1 MYCNGVR
8 QFVSVQFLEKK
19 MFRSFFRI
27 LIFCFV
33 MALVG
38 CGQKGEAMDQKAAT
52 EELSVEKLSA
62 AKFSVAMDAENTAPA
77 KPVSLTTY
85 SVIDSARLSEFFELD
100 DENEKYAARIRKV
113 LQDVKK
119 IPVKFNYAENKL
131 DTIDKEIFYKVCFSD
146 VDGFVV
152 KHPCSLDSTL
162 LVSVVKKLSFS
173 DSAKALKIEIDFI
186 AYSNSDE
193 FANYSEMFLNEDGS
207 IETNCLSKDGK
218 KCDDLY
224 AHVSVYKKIF
234 PENVLAELS
243 PNRHREQFNIRI
255 DESAFTEKFKI
266 DDFLSSIYEERLER
280 RYHMLRRR
288 HKMEQKD
295 SLIPFE
301 MCYEKGIA
309 IPCNLTKRDRS
320 RIKNAIEKEGDTLVT
335 ITYQRCFMW
344 NDFVL
349 DGMSSKHYCNSKD
362 GKHCS
367 ELSALVRRND
377 NATPNYG
384 WLVLYRFDLKDFS
397 YTVEELSHGD
407 PIWIDY
413 DELYKKDGTYIGREK
428 TRKTK

>member
-1 MYCNGVR
+1 M
-8 QFVSVQFLEKK
+8 
-19 MFRSFFRI
+19 FFRI
-27 LIFCFV
+27 LILCVFTF
-33 MALVG
+33 LLG
-38 CGQKGEAMDQKAAT
+38 CGQKDET
-52 EELSVEKLSA
+52 VKLSTA
-62 AKFSVAMDAENTAPA
+62 GTNANSAAPA
-77 KPVSLTTY
+77 KPISVTTY
-85 SVIDSARLSEFFELD
+85 SVMDSARLSEFFELIGK
-100 DENEKYAARIRKV
+100 NEKFMAEIKENQKFIAQI
-113 LQDVKK
+113 DK
-119 IPVKFNYAENKL
+119 ILSTYTDHKL
-131 DTIDKEIFYKVCFSD
+131 DTTSKEIFYRVCFSN

-152 KHPCSLDSTL
+152 KHPCSLDSVL
-162 LVSVVKKLSFS
+162 LVSIVKKLNFS

-186 AYSNSDE
+186 SYSISSE
-193 FANYSEMFLNEDGS
+193 YAKYSEMYLNEDGS
-207 IETNCLSKDGK
+207 IETSCLSKDGK

-243 PNRHREQFNIRI
+243 TNWPRSQFNIRI

-266 DDFLSSIYEERLER
+266 DDFLSSIYEERLED

-288 HKMEQKD
+288 HKMDQKD

-384 WLVLYRFDLKDFS
+384 WLILYRFDLKDFS
-397 YTVEELSHGD
+397 YTIEELGHGD
-407 PIWIDY
+407 PMLIDY
-413 DELYKKDGTYIGREK
+413 NELYKKDGTYIGREK
-428 TRKTK
+428 KRH

>member
-1 MYCNGVR
+1 MQCNGVKPV
-8 QFVSVQFLEKK
+8 VSAHFLKEK

-38 CGQKGEAMDQKAAT
+38 CGQKGEAMDQK
-52 EELSVEKLSA
+52 
-62 AKFSVAMDAENTAPA
+62 TAPA

-85 SVIDSARLSEFFELD
+85 SVMDSVRLSEFFELD

-162 LVSVVKKLSFS
+162 LVSVVKKLNFS

-193 FANYSEMFLNEDGS
+193 FANYSEMYLNEDGS
-207 IETNCLSKDGK
+207 IETSCSSKDGK

-243 PNRHREQFNIRI
+243 PNRHREQFNIHI
-255 DESAFTEKFKI
+255 DESNFTENFKI
-266 DDFLSSIYEERLER
+266 NDFLSSI
-280 RYHMLRRR
+280 
-288 HKMEQKD
+288 
-295 SLIPFE
+295 
-301 MCYEKGIA
+301 
-309 IPCNLTKRDRS
+309 
-320 RIKNAIEKEGDTLVT
+320 
-335 ITYQRCFMW
+335 
-344 NDFVL
+344 
-349 DGMSSKHYCNSKD
+349 
-362 GKHCS
+362 
-367 ELSALVRRND
+367 
-377 NATPNYG
+377 
-384 WLVLYRFDLKDFS
+384 
-397 YTVEELSHGD
+397 
-407 PIWIDY
+407 
-413 DELYKKDGTYIGREK
+413 
-428 TRKTK
+428 

>member
-1 MYCNGVR
+1 MI
-8 QFVSVQFLEKK
+8 
-19 MFRSFFRI
+19 FRI
-27 LIFCFV
+27 LILCVFTF
-33 MALVG
+33 LVG
-38 CGQKGEAMDQKAAT
+38 CGQKDEA
-52 EELSVEKLSA
+52 VKLSTA
-62 AKFSVAMDAENTAPA
+62 DTKANSAAPA
-77 KPVSLTTY
+77 KSISLTTY
-85 SVIDSARLSEFFELD
+85 SVMDSARLSEFFELD
-100 DENEKYAARIRKV
+100 DENEKYAARIRQV
-113 LQDVKK
+113 LQDVKR

-131 DTIDKEIFYKVCFSD
+131 DTTSKEIFYRVCFSD

-162 LVSVVKKLSFS
+162 LVSIVKKLNYSN
-173 DSAKALKIEIDFI
+173 SAKALKIEIDFI
-186 AYSNSDE
+186 SYSISSE
-193 FANYSEMFLNEDGS
+193 YAKYSEMYLNEDGS

-243 PNRHREQFNIRI
+243 TNWPREQFNIRI
-255 DESAFTEKFKI
+255 DESNFTENFKI
-266 DDFLSSIYEERLER
+266 DDFLSSIYEERLED

-288 HKMEQKD
+288 HKMDQKD

-301 MCYEKGIA
+301 MCYENGIA

-407 PIWIDY
+407 PMFIDY
-413 DELYKKDGTYIGREK
+413 NKLYKKDGTYIGREK
-428 TRKTK
+428 KSKNEIISSFSYI

>member
-1 MYCNGVR
+1 MHCNGVKPV
-8 QFVSVQFLEKK
+8 VSAHFLKEK

-38 CGQKGEAMDQKAAT
+38 CGQKGEAMDQKTET

-85 SVIDSARLSEFFELD
+85 NVMDSAHLSEFFELN

-162 LVSVVKKLSFS
+162 LVSVVKKLNFS

-193 FANYSEMFLNEDGS
+193 FANYSEMYLNEDGS
-207 IETNCLSKDGK
+207 IEASCLSKDGK

-234 PENVLAELS
+234 PENVLAERS
-243 PNRHREQFNIRI
+243 TNWPRERFNIRI
-255 DESAFTEKFKI
+255 DESAFTENFKI

-280 RYHMLRRR
+280 RYHMPQ
-288 HKMEQKD
+288 HKHQMNQKD

-301 MCYEKGIA
+301 MCYENGFA
-309 IPCNLTKRDRS
+309 TPCNLTKKYYF
-320 RIKNAIEKEGDTLVT
+320 RIKKAIEKEGDTLVAV
-335 ITYQRCFMW
+335 TYQRCFML
-344 NDFVL
+344 NDFAL
-349 DGMSSKHYCNSKD
+349 DGMSCKHYCNSKD

-407 PIWIDY
+407 PMWIDY

>member
-1 MYCNGVR
+1 MI
-8 QFVSVQFLEKK
+8 
-19 MFRSFFRI
+19 FRI
-27 LIFCFV
+27 LILCVFTF
-33 MALVG
+33 LLG
-38 CGQKGEAMDQKAAT
+38 CEQKDET
-52 EELSVEKLSA
+52 VKLSTA
-62 AKFSVAMDAENTAPA
+62 GTNANSAAPA

-85 SVIDSARLSEFFELD
+85 SVMDSARLSEFFELD

-131 DTIDKEIFYKVCFSD
+131 DTMDKEIFYKVCFSD

-152 KHPCSLDSTL
+152 KHPCSLDSSL
-162 LVSVVKKLSFS
+162 LVNVVKKLNYS

-193 FANYSEMFLNEDGS
+193 FANYSEMYLNEDGS
-207 IETNCLSKDGK
+207 IETSCSSKDGK

-243 PNRHREQFNIRI
+243 PNRHREQFNIHI
-255 DESAFTEKFKI
+255 DESNFTENFKI
-266 DDFLSSIYEERLER
+266 NDFLSSIYEERLER
-280 RYHMLRRR
+280 RYHMPQRK
-288 HKMEQKD
+288 HQMNQKD

-320 RIKNAIEKEGDTLVT
+320 RIKNAIEKEGDTLVAV
-335 ITYQRCFMW
+335 TYQRCFMM

-384 WLVLYRFDLKDFS
+384 WLILYRFDLKDFS

-407 PIWIDY
+407 PMWIDY
-413 DELYKKDGTYIGREK
+413 DELYHKKDGTYIGREK
-428 TRKTK
+428 NRH